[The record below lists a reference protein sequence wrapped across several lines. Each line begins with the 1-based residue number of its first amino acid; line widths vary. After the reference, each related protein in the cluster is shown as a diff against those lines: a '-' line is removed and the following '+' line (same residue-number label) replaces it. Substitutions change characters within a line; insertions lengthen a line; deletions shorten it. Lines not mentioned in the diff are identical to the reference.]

1 MNLPDDVLI
10 KIYYF
15 KHQLDFKDVM
25 KELIK
30 ITIRCF
36 FNISAGLEN
45 MCYLSKENNILYKC
59 INMHTYI
66 HLCIC
71 SFVTRASR
79 SPCACPRDR

>member
-1 MNLPDDVLI
+1 MNLPNDVLI

-25 KELIK
+25 KEFKK

-59 INMHTYI
+59 INIMSLNATSKQI
-66 HLCIC
+66 LNAIKNI
-71 SFVTRASR
+71 F
-79 SPCACPRDR
+79 